1 MGEQDEVATVQAA
14 IGDLDVAI
22 DGLRGHFWRALARPA
37 AAAIEAAQAA
47 SADAHDLASDRL
59 ARGDTEGALRVLESA
74 RGLALFAA
82 TETRPVHDY
91 LYAAGQPDL
100 ARQWQAASVVPDPQ
114 RLPAELR
121 RGVLAT
127 LLTRSPAAALLG
139 PPTVTEIQSA
149 LAAADADALVHL
161 IPGHAVVV
169 PVFGRVTHLPLSGL
183 TPAADRIE
191 RFLATLALHN
201 AVAAAAADL
210 SDADLTAALHGL
222 CRWAWDTVV
231 GPLLDH
237 LTASRFP
244 GAAPMPLPALGG
256 RPALRQVP
264 RVVLVAAGD
273 LARVP
278 WAAARYEGGARLA
291 ARHEGGAR
299 PAARH
304 EGAAWA
310 AGGSGGAAWATGRS
324 EGAAWA
330 AGRSGGAAWAA
341 GRQEDGSVAARH
353 DGGAWAVE
361 LMAIS
366 QAVSARM
373 FCRAAALP
381 PMPAASA
388 GLVVADPDT
397 DGQAREL
404 PSARLEAYAV
414 SRTLFPQ
421 ARFTGRRPDG
431 TASPSGAGT
440 LDQVRAWLATSN
452 PAAGGLLHLAC
463 SGFARPGAGAYAL
476 MAGGVRLTATEVL
489 ALRGRAQRRPLDLVV
504 LAGGR
509 TGLSL
514 TGYDEA
520 FGLGAAFLAGGTRTV
535 LATRWTVPDAAAP
548 ALLFMTHLLRGA
560 GLPAWQALREAQL
573 WMLDPA
579 RELPPEM
586 PSDLA
591 GAVARADPAKAIA
604 WAAVTHWGR

>member
-1 MGEQDEVATVQAA
+1 V
-14 IGDLDVAI
+14 
-22 DGLRGHFWRALARPA
+22 
-37 AAAIEAAQAA
+37 
-47 SADAHDLASDRL
+47 
-59 ARGDTEGALRVLESA
+59 
-74 RGLALFAA
+74 
-82 TETRPVHDY
+82 
-91 LYAAGQPDL
+91 
-100 ARQWQAASVVPDPQ
+100 
-114 RLPAELR
+114 
-121 RGVLAT
+121 
-127 LLTRSPAAALLG
+127 AALLG
-139 PPTVTEIQSA
+139 PPPVAEIQSA
-149 LAAADADALVHL
+149 LAATDADALVHL

-169 PVFGRVTHLPLSGL
+169 PVSGRVTHLPLPGL
-183 TPAADRIE
+183 TPAADHVE

-201 AVAAAAADL
+201 AVASTSADV
-210 SDADLTAALHGL
+210 SDVDLTVSLHGL

-256 RPALRQVP
+256 RPARRQVP
-264 RVVLVAAGD
+264 RIVLVAAGE

-278 WAAARYEGGARLA
+278 WAAARR
-291 ARHEGGAR
+291 
-299 PAARH
+299 
-304 EGAAWA
+304 
-310 AGGSGGAAWATGRS
+310 
-324 EGAAWA
+324 
-330 AGRSGGAAWAA
+330 
-341 GRQEDGSVAARH
+341 D
-353 DGGAWAVE
+353 DGAWAVE

-373 FCRAAALP
+373 LCRNAALP
-381 PMPAASA
+381 PMPPASA
-388 GLVVADPDT
+388 GLVVADPGT

-414 SRTLFPQ
+414 SRALFPL

-463 SGFARPGAGAYAL
+463 SGFARPGADAYAL
-476 MAGGVRLTATEVL
+476 MAGGIRLTATEVL

-520 FGLGAAFLAGGTRTV
+520 FGLGTAFLAGDARTV
-535 LATRWTVPDAAAP
+535 LATRWTIPDAAAP
-548 ALLFMTHLLRGA
+548 ALLFMTLLLRRSGR
-560 GLPAWQALREAQL
+560 PAWQALREAQL

-579 RELPPEM
+579 REVPSEM
-586 PSDLA
+586 PPDLA
-591 GAVARADPAKAIA
+591 GAVTAADPAKAIA